1 MPTLTF
7 PPKQISIG
15 VNDNCIDRRKVVY
28 ILARILGLP
37 DEHTRPDR
45 DNFLTIHMDNINRKV
60 RYIVSIE
67 ILD

>member
-45 DNFLTIHMDNINRKV
+45 DNFLTIQMDNIKRKV

-67 ILD
+67 FLD

>member
-7 PPKQISIG
+7 PPMQIPIE

-37 DEHTRPDR
+37 DEHTRLDR
-45 DNFLTIHMDNINRKV
+45 DRFLTIHKDNIKSKV
-60 RYIVSIE
+60 RYIVSNE